1 MNMMVWVKKHPLSLF
16 REKVAG
22 FTAEGTD
29 TFISEVNDDGITSIT
44 EDWEGQPL
52 LHPSAVFLVAIM

>member
-29 TFISEVNDDGITSIT
+29 TFISEANGDGITSIT
-44 EDWEGQPL
+44 ED
-52 LHPSAVFLVAIM
+52 

>member
-1 MNMMVWVKKHPLSLF
+1 MNMMVWVKKHHLPLFMSGDEN

-29 TFISEVNDDGITSIT
+29 TFISEVNGDGITSIT
-44 EDWEGQPL
+44 ED
-52 LHPSAVFLVAIM
+52 